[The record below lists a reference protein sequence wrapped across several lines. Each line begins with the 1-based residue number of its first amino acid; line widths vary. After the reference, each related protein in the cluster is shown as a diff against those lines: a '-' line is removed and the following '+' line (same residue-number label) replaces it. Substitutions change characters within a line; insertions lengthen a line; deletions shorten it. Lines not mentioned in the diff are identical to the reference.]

1 LKTDQTG
8 ALIVENKIYDKIR
21 DYANNDSDAD
31 KLWQLSEKL
40 VGEAFVF

>member
-1 LKTDQTG
+1 M
-8 ALIVENKIYDKIR
+8 ENNIYDEVR

-40 VGEAFVF
+40 VGEDFVY